1 MGMGIVV
8 RAIGGWGLGICERWF
23 LGAARQMDGRGTRWK
38 LRRRGSGCP
47 SPRIRGETKPS
58 WWAHDRSRTQ
68 IGGSNLKLQE
78 PKTPQKATQ
87 KNQKPVVWS
96 FIGKVY
102 AGSHWVSFVL

>member
-1 MGMGIVV
+1 MGPLVIRGDYTTRGTWWMGMGIVV
-8 RAIGGWGLGICERWF
+8 RAIGGWGLDICERRF

-38 LRRRGSGCP
+38 LRRWGSGCP

-78 PKTPQKATQ
+78 PKTPQKAT
-87 KNQKPVVWS
+87 
-96 FIGKVY
+96 
-102 AGSHWVSFVL
+102 